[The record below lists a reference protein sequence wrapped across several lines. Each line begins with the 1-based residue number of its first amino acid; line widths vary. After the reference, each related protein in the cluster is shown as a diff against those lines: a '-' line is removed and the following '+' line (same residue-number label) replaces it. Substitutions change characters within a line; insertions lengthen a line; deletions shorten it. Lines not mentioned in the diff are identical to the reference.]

1 MRVCGS
7 QKPRPLRSS
16 TPLCHVLQPSQ
27 PRLTR
32 VRLVRAHGAEQV
44 FLLLI
49 VTLAQQ
55 LALLEHE
62 LVPLAQL
69 PLAHTAAET
78 AQVVHTLQRPHD
90 ELGRGDLLH
99 AAAALCRE
107 EPAGHRGGTGWAS
120 PSATLTDG
128 GGDRDAPSSSAGPK
142 GSQGGHEVPLL
153 GGQLYLWVFLLRME
167 ATRGQ
172 CAGSASH

>member
-1 MRVCGS
+1 MCGC
-7 QKPRPLRSS
+7 QKPLSS
-16 TPLCHVLQPSQ
+16 IPQSHVLQQ
-27 PRLTR
+27 PWLTR

-44 FLLLI
+44 FLLL
-49 VTLAQQ
+49 VVALAQQ

-90 ELGRGDLLH
+90 ELSRSDLLH
-99 AAAALCRE
+99 ATAALCRE

-120 PSATLTDG
+120 PSVTLTDG
-128 GGDRDAPSSSAGPK
+128 GGAGTHPPLLPVPRGVRVGMRCPSWVVSSAS
-142 GSQGGHEVPLL
+142 GSSCSG
-153 GGQLYLWVFLLRME
+153 ME

-172 CAGSASH
+172 CGESASCPDH